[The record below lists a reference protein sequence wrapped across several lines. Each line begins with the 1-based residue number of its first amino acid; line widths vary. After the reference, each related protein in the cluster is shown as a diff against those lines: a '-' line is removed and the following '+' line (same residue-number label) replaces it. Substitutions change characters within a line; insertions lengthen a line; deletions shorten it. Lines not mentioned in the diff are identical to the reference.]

1 MTQAKL
7 RFSSFEEYLA
17 AGDDLELEGRYELI
31 DGELVQVPPESPEN
45 DFFALSLRD
54 LFIQII
60 PRKLIRLHQ
69 CEIQVPVL
77 ESKDPANRFPDL
89 VILRPE
95 HLDLMKT
102 RLTVKSDM
110 PPPRLV
116 AEVMSPGIQNRN
128 RDLNR
133 KRAQYAERGI
143 PEYWLIDPENQSI
156 TVLELQDSGYATF
169 GVFANHDRILSPTFP
184 NIEFTVAQVFS
195 EE

>member
-31 DGELVQVPPESPEN
+31 DGELVPVPPESPEN
-45 DFFALSLRD
+45 NFFAVSLRD
-54 LFIQII
+54 LFVQII

-69 CEIQVPVL
+69 CEIQVTVL

-102 RLTVKSDM
+102 RMTVKSDM
-110 PPPRLV
+110 PPPQLV
-116 AEVMSPGIQNRN
+116 TEVMSPGSQNRN

-143 PEYWLIDPENQSI
+143 PEYWILDPENRSI
-156 TVLELQDSGYATF
+156 TVLQLQDGNYETF
-169 GVFANHDRILSPTFP
+169 GIFGNDDRILSPTFP

-195 EE
+195 ED